1 MVISQLKEEIFELR
15 RNQIHF
21 DKVTQMVQTLEERC
35 KTFEREKVGMSNVRV
50 SCARAMRPRC

>member
-21 DKVTQMVQTLEERC
+21 DKVTQMVETLEERC
-35 KTFEREKVGMSNVRV
+35 KTFEREKVRVSNKRA
-50 SCARAMRPRC
+50 SCARATRLR